1 VTAFDGLGRLTAWT
15 MRLRP
20 DVQGARTDC
29 GHRLHARLVMIG
41 HDLVWYYTGPPDGL
55 LKEGL
60 STGGVVVLAQ
70 QDVDDNTL
78 LIDGS
83 IQVPFLSLTE

>member
-1 VTAFDGLGRLTAWT
+1 
-15 MRLRP
+15 
-20 DVQGARTDC
+20 
-29 GHRLHARLVMIG
+29 MIG

-60 STGGVVVLAQ
+60 STGGVAVLAQ

-78 LIDGS
+78 LIDGAV
-83 IQVPFLSLTE
+83 QVELVSLTEQEHLADEPAPANPTPTAPDLGRQLRPEGLDPIQDCPM